1 MRELLD
7 WTHEED
13 WETSNVDRIDSIIG
27 IDDLVDAALIGQD
40 AKPMPTGTDAGLLES
55 PRPQS
60 VYKHAILEQYVV
72 RFATMTASKLKPKR
86 AVLFDGFAGRGRFD
100 TGEGGSAEQMML
112 AAQKAKSA
120 TQIDLLLI
128 EKNRQD
134 YESLDAV
141 ADEYRAR
148 GIRIDSHHGEC
159 GDYIDGALQLAVGA
173 SLFVFLDPC
182 GAVLPMSSI
191 RNILR
196 TRGKWPRTELLLNF
210 SADLIRRAGGQLKK
224 GQLDL
229 GGVAKADA
237 VCGGQWW
244 RGVALRSH
252 EASGGRDWES
262 AAENVAIEYAKH
274 LTDGTGYGYVVA
286 PVRRQV
292 HHQPVYYLIFLTQD
306 PHGFWV
312 FGAAAAKAR
321 QRWIE
326 FLGPDPNEPQG
337 TLWDAV
343 ADQFEREQT
352 QAIAHITEN
361 LRRLTADG
369 QPKEVVRNVKA
380 VYSDLYGE
388 AKETAYT
395 AAVRALVKSGE
406 IEHVTKVSKPH
417 QHVIRKTT
425 APSP

>member
-1 MRELLD
+1 MRHLLD
-7 WTHEED
+7 WTYGKD
-13 WETSNVDRIDSIIG
+13 WETSYIDRIDSIIG
-27 IDDLVDAALIGQD
+27 IDVFVDAALIGQD

-100 TGEGGSAEQMML
+100 TGEAGSAEHMML
-112 AAQKAKSA
+112 AAQKVKAT

-128 EKNRQD
+128 EKNPQD
-134 YESLDAV
+134 YDSLDSV
-141 ADEYRAR
+141 ANEYRAR

-159 GDYIDGALQLAVGA
+159 GDYIDEALQLAAGA

-182 GAVLPMSSI
+182 GAVLPMNSI
-191 RNILR
+191 RDILR

-237 VCGGQWW
+237 VCGGEWW
-244 RGVALRSH
+244 RDVALRSH
-252 EASGGRDWES
+252 EASGGHDWES

-274 LTDGTGYGYVVA
+274 LSDGTGYGYVVA

-312 FGAAAAKAR
+312 FGAAGAKAR
-321 QRWIE
+321 ERWIE
-326 FLGPDPNEPQG
+326 FLGPDPDEPQG
-337 TLWDAV
+337 TLWDTV
-343 ADQFEREQT
+343 ADQLEREHT
-352 QAIAHITEN
+352 KAIGHITDN
-361 LRRLTADG
+361 LRRLTYDG
-369 QPKEVVRNVKA
+369 QPKEVVRHVKEVYGNV
-380 VYSDLYGE
+380 YGE

-395 AAVRALVKSGE
+395 AAVRTLVKSGE
-406 IEHVTKVSKPH
+406 IEHVAKVSKPH

-425 APSP
+425 APNP